1 MTTEPADQLSTALDA
16 TEQVIAAVGGD
27 QWSLPTPCT
36 EWNVR
41 DLVDHV
47 VVGNYAFAS
56 ILRGEPPAAAQD
68 LLGSGRDLLSAYRDS
83 AASLVAAFRQ
93 PGVLERPFTIPFG
106 TVPGVVALHLRITE
120 VLVHG
125 WDLARAIGHV
135 ATFPEDLAE
144 QELAFSRDKLADVAA
159 DRSPFAP
166 PQPVAED
173 APAIDRLAAC
183 LGRRVAA
190 EEQTIRSGS

>member
-1 MTTEPADQLSTALDA
+1 MAGEGQAGADAWCHHARAQHCHPSSCRHHAREMLRHQLCLRATLAAYGCTWEPRREREKPMTTEPADQLSTALDA

-83 AASLVAAFRQ
+83 AASLV
-93 PGVLERPFTIPFG
+93 
-106 TVPGVVALHLRITE
+106 
-120 VLVHG
+120 
-125 WDLARAIGHV
+125 
-135 ATFPEDLAE
+135 
-144 QELAFSRDKLADVAA
+144 
-159 DRSPFAP
+159 
-166 PQPVAED
+166 
-173 APAIDRLAAC
+173 
-183 LGRRVAA
+183 
-190 EEQTIRSGS
+190 